1 MNGSSHT
8 GNNRLIGSFLEMTD
22 SYITISTPG
31 EAIYKEKGSK
41 FLSFAFHIDDEDEA
55 DAIRKDFKKKYYDAT
70 HVVYAFRIGAEG
82 EQFRAADDG
91 EPSGSSGLPVLNTI
105 KSKNITNVIVLVV
118 RYFGGTKLG
127 IPGLIDAYSQ
137 AAAMALDA
145 AETEERLVTETINV
159 VVPYSQMNYVMR
171 IVKDQDLQIAEMGG
185 SVDCEMKILVRKN
198 LKENI
203 LELLNKNGKI
213 AQ

>member
-1 MNGSSHT
+1 
-8 GNNRLIGSFLEMTD
+8 MTD

-41 FLSFAFHIDDEDEA
+41 FLSFAFHVESEDEA

-82 EQFRAADDG
+82 QQFRAADDG

-105 KSKNITNVIVLVV
+105 KSRNITNVIVLVV

-137 AAAMALDA
+137 AAGMALDA
-145 AETEERLVTETINV
+145 AETEERLVTEIINV
-159 VVPYSQMNYVMR
+159 SVPYSQMNCVMR
-171 IVKDQDLQIAEMGG
+171 IVKDNDLQIAEMGG
-185 SVDCEMKILVRKN
+185 STDCEIKILVRKN
-198 LKENI
+198 LKDNI
-203 LELLNKNGKI
+203 VELLNKNGKI
-213 AQ
+213 TR

>member
-1 MNGSSHT
+1 
-8 GNNRLIGSFLEMTD
+8 MTD

-41 FLSFAFHIDDEDEA
+41 FLSFAFHVESEDEA

-70 HVVYAFRIGAEG
+70 HVVYAFRIGADG
-82 EQFRAADDG
+82 QQFRAADDG

-105 KSKNITNVIVLVV
+105 KSRNITNVIVLVV

-137 AAAMALDA
+137 AAGMALDA
-145 AETEERLVTETINV
+145 AETEERLVTEIIDV
-159 VVPYSQMNYVMR
+159 IVPYSQMNYVMR

-185 SVDCEMKILVRKN
+185 STDCEIKIFVRKN
-198 LKENI
+198 LKDNV

-213 AQ
+213 TR

>member
-1 MNGSSHT
+1 
-8 GNNRLIGSFLEMTD
+8 MTD

-82 EQFRAADDG
+82 QQFRAADDG

-105 KSKNITNVIVLVV
+105 KSRNITNVIVLVV

-137 AAAMALDA
+137 AAGMALDA
-145 AETEERLVTETINV
+145 AETEERLVTEIIDV
-159 VVPYSQMNYVMR
+159 IVPYSQMNYVMR
-171 IVKDQDLQIAEMGG
+171 IVKENDLQIAEMGG
-185 SVDCEMKILVRKN
+185 STDCEIKILVRKN
-198 LKENI
+198 LKDNI

-213 AQ
+213 TR

>member
-1 MNGSSHT
+1 
-8 GNNRLIGSFLEMTD
+8 MTD
-22 SYITISTPG
+22 SYITISAPG

-82 EQFRAADDG
+82 QQFRAADDG

-105 KSKNITNVIVLVV
+105 KSRNITNVIVLVV

-137 AAAMALDA
+137 AAGMALDA
-145 AETEERLVTETINV
+145 AETEERLVTEIIDV
-159 VVPYSQMNYVMR
+159 IVPYSQMNYVMR
-171 IVKDQDLQIAEMGG
+171 IVKENDLQIAEMGG
-185 SVDCEMKILVRKN
+185 STDCEIKILVRKN
-198 LKENI
+198 LKDNI

-213 AQ
+213 TR

>member
-1 MNGSSHT
+1 
-8 GNNRLIGSFLEMTD
+8 MTD
-22 SYITISTPG
+22 SYITISSPG

-91 EPSGSSGLPVLNTI
+91 EPSGSWGLPVLNTI

-145 AETEERLVTETINV
+145 AETEERLVTETVNV
-159 VVPYSQMNYVMR
+159 SVPYSQMNYVMR

-213 AQ
+213 TR

>member
-1 MNGSSHT
+1 
-8 GNNRLIGSFLEMTD
+8 MTD

-137 AAAMALDA
+137 SAAMALDA

>member
-1 MNGSSHT
+1 
-8 GNNRLIGSFLEMTD
+8 MTD

-82 EQFRAADDG
+82 QQFRAADDG

-105 KSKNITNVIVLVV
+105 KSRNITNVIVLVV

-137 AAAMALDA
+137 AAGMALDA
-145 AETEERLVTETINV
+145 AETEERLVTEIIDV

-171 IVKDQDLQIAEMGG
+171 IVKENDLQIAEMGG
-185 SVDCEMKILVRKN
+185 STDCEIKILVRKN
-198 LKENI
+198 LKDNI

-213 AQ
+213 TR